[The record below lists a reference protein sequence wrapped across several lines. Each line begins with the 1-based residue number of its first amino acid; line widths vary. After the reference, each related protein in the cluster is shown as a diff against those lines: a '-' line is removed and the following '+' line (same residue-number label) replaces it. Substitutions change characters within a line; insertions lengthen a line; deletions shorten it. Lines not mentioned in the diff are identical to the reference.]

1 MDANCNSV
9 MKILFVSESYYPQ
22 TSGVPVVVRYL
33 AEGLANKGHD
43 VAVATQRYDNP
54 LRDEM
59 LNGVHIY
66 RFDIY
71 MNCLKRP
78 GGKSSEFI
86 NFVLNYKADAAILE
100 CTQCITTDLL
110 LAQLDRISGKLFFH
124 VHGISG
130 LAPNRKL
137 FAIKSDFKHT
147 IGNTYNH
154 IRGLYYFGYT
164 LKKALSKCNATM
176 CLSAI
181 DDGINYLKKYSRKN
195 YILDNAADNMFFD
208 EITCMRNELNKYT
221 QLENDCFMMSC
232 ANYTVVKNQKDIIKQ
247 YYQSEASKSMSL
259 LCIGSQNNDYYKEC
273 QKLVSESEIKYG
285 HRDVKLL
292 YGVDRNDIP
301 SIINK
306 ASLYLVGSSWE
317 QYSIS
322 IIEAMS
328 QGVPFVSTNVGN
340 ARLLPGG
347 VTIDNIDEMH
357 NAIDAIISDNKMYKS
372 YSEAGRKFAYE
383 NCRID
388 VAVEKLEKMIIEN

>member
-1 MDANCNSV
+1 
-9 MKILFVSESYYPQ
+9 MKIIFVSENYYPLM
-22 TSGVPVVVRYL
+22 SGVPVVVKYL

-43 VAVATQRYDNP
+43 VAIATQRYDNP
-54 LRDEM
+54 LREEI

-71 MNCLKRP
+71 RDKYKRVS
-78 GGKSSEFI
+78 GKPAEYI
-86 NFVLNYKADAAILE
+86 DFVLNYKADATILE

-110 LAQLDRISGKLFFH
+110 LAQLDRINGKLFFH

-147 IGNTYNH
+147 IGNTYNY

-164 LKKALSKCNATM
+164 LRKALSNFNATM

-181 DDGINYLKKYSRKN
+181 DDGIDYLKKYSRKN

-208 EITCMRNELNKYT
+208 EANCMKNVLNKYT
-221 QLENDCFMMSC
+221 QLENDRYMMIC
-232 ANYTVVKNQKDIIKQ
+232 ANYTVVKNQIGIIKQ

-259 LCIGSQNNDYYKEC
+259 LCIGSQDNDYYREC
-273 QKLVSESEIKYG
+273 KKLVSKLQKQYG
-285 HRDVKLL
+285 YREVKLL

-306 ASLYLVGSSWE
+306 ASLYLVGSLWE

-328 QGVPFVSTNVGN
+328 QGVPFISTNVGN
-340 ARLLPGG
+340 ARILPGG
-347 VTIDNIDEMH
+347 ITVECIEDMH
-357 NAIDAIISDNKMYKS
+357 TAIDALLNNNERYNLLSA
-372 YSEAGRKFAYE
+372 AGRKFAYE

-388 VAVEKLEKMIIEN
+388 TAVDKFEKIISEN

>member
-1 MDANCNSV
+1 MR
-9 MKILFVSESYYPQ
+9 IIFVSENYYPLM
-22 TSGVPVVVRYL
+22 SGVPVVVRYL

-54 LRDEM
+54 LREEI

-71 MNCLKRP
+71 MDGLKRP
-78 GGKSSEFI
+78 CGNSSEFI
-86 NFVLNYKADAAILE
+86 NFVLHYNADATIIE

-110 LAQLDRISGKLFFH
+110 LSQLNKVGGKLFFH

-130 LAPNRKL
+130 LTPNRKL
-137 FAIKSDFKHT
+137 FEIKSDFKHT
-147 IGNTYNH
+147 IGNTYNYL
-154 IRGLYYFGYT
+154 RGLYYFGYT
-164 LKKALSKCNATM
+164 LKKALPCFNATM

-181 DDGINYLKKYSRKN
+181 DDGIEYLKKYSRKN

-208 EITCMRNELNKYT
+208 EITCMRNELHKYT

-232 ANYTVVKNQKDIIKQ
+232 ANYTVVKNQRDIIKQ
-247 YYQSEASKSMSL
+247 YYLSESSKSMSL
-259 LCIGSQNNDYYKEC
+259 LCIGSHNNDYYKEC
-273 QKLVSESEIKYG
+273 QNLVSELEIKYG

-301 SIINK
+301 PIINK

-328 QGVPFVSTNVGN
+328 QGVPFISTNVGN

-357 NAIDAIISDNKMYKS
+357 NAIDAIISDNTMYKS
-372 YSEAGRKFAYE
+372 YSDAGRKFAYE

-388 VAVEKLEKMIIEN
+388 VAVEKLEKIIIEN

>member
-1 MDANCNSV
+1 
-9 MKILFVSESYYPQ
+9 MKIIFVSENYYPLM
-22 TSGVPVVVRYL
+22 SGVPVVVRYL

-43 VAVATQRYDNP
+43 VAVATQRYNNP
-54 LRDEM
+54 LREEI

-71 MNCLKRP
+71 IDKFKRV
-78 GGKSSEFI
+78 GGRPSEYI
-86 NFVLNYKADAAILE
+86 NFVLNYKADATILE

-110 LAQLDRISGKLFFH
+110 LAQLDKIDGKLFFH

-147 IGNTYNH
+147 IGNTYNY

-164 LKKALSKCNATM
+164 LKKALSNFNATM

-181 DDGINYLKKYSRKN
+181 DDGIDYLRKYSRKN
-195 YILDNAADNMFFD
+195 YILDNAADNMFF
-208 EITCMRNELNKYT
+208 EEANCMKNVLNKYT
-221 QLENDCFMMSC
+221 QLKNDRFMMIC
-232 ANYTVVKNQKDIIKQ
+232 ANYTVVKNQIGIIKQ

-259 LCIGSQNNDYYKEC
+259 LCIGSQDNNYYREC
-273 QKLVSESEIKYG
+273 QKLVSELQTRYG
-285 HRDVKLL
+285 HREVKLL

-306 ASLYLVGSSWE
+306 ASLYLVGSLWE

-328 QGVPFVSTNVGN
+328 QGVPFISTNVGN

-347 VTIDNIDEMH
+347 VTIDYIDEMH
-357 NAIDAIISDNKMYKS
+357 SAIDALISDNAMHKN

-388 VAVEKLEKMIIEN
+388 VAVEKLEKIIIEN